1 MDAVE
6 ISRVHYESWPSMV
19 LGPYKGFI
27 RGQVTEGS
35 GASAAHGVARP
46 PVVERVTLRTRP
58 WCTRPLTSSGN
69 RPHSRH
75 GCDRNAAGDIGGRKV
90 FSNYASCTR
99 IISFEEAECITLT
112 RVLVYISRTCCG
124 G

>member
-46 PVVERVTLRTRP
+46 P
-58 WCTRPLTSSGN
+58 SSNVSPCG
-69 RPHSRH
+69 RAH
-75 GCDRNAAGDIGGRKV
+75 GARGR
-90 FSNYASCTR
+90 
-99 IISFEEAECITLT
+99 
-112 RVLVYISRTCCG
+112 
-124 G
+124 